1 MNMKEWA
8 EKEIEIACK
17 RERNGNETPE
27 GEWDYGCA
35 CYQSALKAFNSL
47 MNDGHSGMSIGITKN
62 ILMKL
67 IEGKALTPIEDTPDV
82 WSDIVDRHDGKVTYQ
97 CKRMSSLFKYVYP
110 DGRIEYHDV
119 DRARGCDIYNES
131 YYYSNGLISRYINEK
146 YPITMPYTP
155 PSKPYVMYSEDF
167 LVDPDKGDYDTKG
180 FYYLI
185 TPEGEKVT
193 VNKFYHEFEN
203 GEPMKEISKEK
214 YEEFKKKA
222 NRITKNKNN

>member
-1 MNMKEWA
+1 MSMSEWA
-8 EKEIEIACK
+8 KREIEILKSKNPPDEEC
-17 RERNGNETPE
+17 GFDYV
-27 GEWDYGCA
+27 GECCD
-35 CYQSALKAFNSL
+35 SAMRAFESL
-47 MNDGHSGMSIGITKN
+47 MNDGHSGMLIGITKN

-67 IEGKALTPIEDTPDV
+67 IEGEALTPIEDTPDV

-97 CKRMSSLFKYVYP
+97 CERMSSLFKDVYD
-110 DGRIEYHDV
+110 DGRVEYRDV

-155 PSKPYVMYSEDF
+155 PSKPYVMYSEEF

-193 VNKFYHEFEN
+193 VNKFYHEFEK